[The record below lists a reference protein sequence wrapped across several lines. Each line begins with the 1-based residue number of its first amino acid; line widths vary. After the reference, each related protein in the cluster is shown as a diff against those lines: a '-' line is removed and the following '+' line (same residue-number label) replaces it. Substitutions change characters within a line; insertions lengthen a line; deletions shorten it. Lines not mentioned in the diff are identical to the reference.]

1 MNASSASSFNM
12 AGKPVILDGSRMKV
26 ADNYRQRE
34 ESYASCHSGSQSVRS
49 NRSGILAQLKNKNV
63 GIPSLPQLNNEV
75 FYPQFLPLPA
85 DQAQPPFSIAE
96 SHRSLNSQKIPTSNS
111 KNRNGTRGSQQQPL
125 RKQDDYSDP
134 VLKASDITEQ
144 PQHDDS

>member
-1 MNASSASSFNM
+1 MNASSASSFKM
-12 AGKPVILDGSRMKV
+12 AGGKPVILDGSRMKI
-26 ADNYRQRE
+26 ANNYGQRE

-63 GIPSLPQLNNEV
+63 GIPSLPQLKNEV
-75 FYPQFLPLPA
+75 FYPQLLPLPV

-111 KNRNGTRGSQQQPL
+111 KNRSGTRGSQ
-125 RKQDDYSDP
+125 
-134 VLKASDITEQ
+134 
-144 PQHDDS
+144 

>member
-1 MNASSASSFNM
+1 MNASSASSFKM
-12 AGKPVILDGSRMKV
+12 AGKPVILDGSKMKI
-26 ADNYRQRE
+26 ANNYGQRE

-63 GIPSLPQLNNEV
+63 GIPSLPLLKHEV
-75 FYPQFLPLPA
+75 FYPQFLPLP

-111 KNRNGTRGSQQQPL
+111 KNRNGSKGSQ
-125 RKQDDYSDP
+125 
-134 VLKASDITEQ
+134 
-144 PQHDDS
+144 